1 MFGGVGLLEIG
12 FLQDEHLE
20 GISNRSCE
28 TNEQP
33 GCVRDLAGFLML
45 ERKSRVSFLM
55 DPYVYMC
62 SNKLITTSNLCHCD
76 SVFF

>member
-1 MFGGVGLLEIG
+1 MCVCVCVCVPVVTATPKKHTCFFFGGGVGLLEIG

-20 GISNRSCE
+20 GIANRSCE

-45 ERKSRVSFLM
+45 E
-55 DPYVYMC
+55 
-62 SNKLITTSNLCHCD
+62 
-76 SVFF
+76 